1 MATVKLLT
9 AAVLPYR
16 NGRQVPHAEGD
27 TVAIS
32 TLSESI
38 ARLLESGDPLL
49 ATVLERC

>member
-1 MATVKLLT
+1 MATVRLLV

-32 TLSESI
+32 KLSE
-38 ARLLESGDPLL
+38 AVVRALDADDRLLT
-49 ATVLERC
+49 AVLERC